1 VQERAEV
8 SLEGYGLFL
17 LRADAL
23 EKDQATLL
31 EPSSLILPLGL
42 SLEVLLFFIIVVVFF
57 FFFFS
62 SSQGNWGGT
71 HISDP
76 NHIAR
81 IRSSFDRARKQRRP
95 PRQSILSFTQV
106 STSFRSFFAFRS
118 FPHELYLAAAW
129 PSHIQGL
136 AV

>member
-42 SLEVLLFFIIVVVFF
+42 SLEVLLFFIIVVVV
-57 FFFFS
+57 FFS
-62 SSQGNWGGT
+62 PSSQGNWGGT

-95 PRQSILSFTQV
+95 PRPSILSFTRV
-106 STSFRSFFAFRS
+106 PISFRSFFAFRS
-118 FPHELYLAAAW
+118 FPHELYLAPAW

>member
-1 VQERAEV
+1 V

-42 SLEVLLFFIIVVVFF
+42 SLEVLLFFFFIIIIAF
-57 FFFFS
+57 
-62 SSQGNWGGT
+62 SSQGLGRYSFLWSPT
-71 HISDP
+71 S

-81 IRSSFDRARKQRRP
+81 IRSSFDRGRKRRP
-95 PRQSILSFTQV
+95 LRPSISFTRVPLSFFLRFSLI
-106 STSFRSFFAFRS
+106 ST
-118 FPHELYLAAAW
+118 
-129 PSHIQGL
+129 
-136 AV
+136 

>member
-1 VQERAEV
+1 M

-42 SLEVLLFFIIVVVFF
+42 SLEVLLFFIIVVVVFF
-57 FFFFS
+57 SS
-62 SSQGNWGGT
+62 SSQGNGGGT

-95 PRQSILSFTQV
+95 PRPSILSFTRV
-106 STSFRSFFAFRS
+106 PISFLSFFAFRS
-118 FPHELYLAAAW
+118 SPHELYLAAAW